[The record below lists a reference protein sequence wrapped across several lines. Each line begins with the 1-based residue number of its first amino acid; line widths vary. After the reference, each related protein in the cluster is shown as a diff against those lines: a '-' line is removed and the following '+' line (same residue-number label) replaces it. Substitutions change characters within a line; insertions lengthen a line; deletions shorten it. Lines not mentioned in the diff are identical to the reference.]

1 MAGRLITRQEL
12 FHQLAD
18 TTLGK
23 SLYVQRFVIR
33 AAFELVDFRGLEE
46 GNFLNDALMFAEV
59 IREIERS

>member
-1 MAGRLITRQEL
+1 MSVHDGPEYA
-12 FHQLAD
+12 
-18 TTLGK
+18 
-23 SLYVQRFVIR
+23 VIR